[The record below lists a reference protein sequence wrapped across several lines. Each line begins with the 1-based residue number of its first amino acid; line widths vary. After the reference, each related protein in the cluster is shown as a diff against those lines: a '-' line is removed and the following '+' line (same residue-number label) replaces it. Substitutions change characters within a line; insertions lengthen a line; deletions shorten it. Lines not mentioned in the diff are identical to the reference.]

1 MKRHP
6 CMKSALM
13 REDDGFFCRT
23 PVRCVLVVGLK
34 RRKLCPCRLYTHSKV
49 STVFHRIA
57 MSSIVWLGSHPQ
69 ERTVRSSKYVNQHT
83 KFILCSHTRYSR
95 RVVLSHFDV
104 NAYTSIFKPVSI
116 IWGRDHI
123 FQQLST
129 LFQTYILTFSCKLS
143 HAGNQVRQS
152 ISLSFATTFCH
163 YVIFESYILTCSL
176 LPIHFTP
183 DSLSSQRLPW
193 PLPQS

>member
-83 KFILCSHTRYSR
+83 EFILCSH
-95 RVVLSHFDV
+95 
-104 NAYTSIFKPVSI
+104 
-116 IWGRDHI
+116 
-123 FQQLST
+123 
-129 LFQTYILTFSCKLS
+129 ILTALHF
-143 HAGNQVRQS
+143 
-152 ISLSFATTFCH
+152 ISKIHTN
-163 YVIFESYILTCSL
+163 IFLQTLACWESSTSKHQLVFRHDVLPLCDLRVLYPHL
-176 LPIHFTP
+176 LPPTYPFHP
-183 DSLSSQRLPW
+183 
-193 PLPQS
+193 